1 MARNVVASGRF
12 VVASMNRALE
22 LFSLP
27 ARRLLPLGRVLDL
40 EVDLPSPPCA
50 LGATALDLAFV
61 ECGGPV
67 GVVLA
72 HDHGVEVVV
81 EVVNRDLWVLLRTL
95 ALLPGSTLDRIF
107 VHSLLEL
114 LKLLVVAEFHGLE
127 SRRRITRLVTAFV
140 IEIIKMS
147 ISNHVLISLGICCW
161 GGEKMVVALVLWN
174 KGVVRHVLIL
184 DGDRSCKLRYVRDIL
199 TVVVELHLFL
209 ALEVHRISAWGIE
222 PNGHDTGSMAGLL
235 VELGV

>member
-12 VVASMNRALE
+12 VVASFNRALE
-22 LFSLP
+22 LFGLP
-27 ARRLLPLGRVLDL
+27 ARRLLPLGGVLDL

-81 EVVNRDLWVLLRTL
+81 EVVNRDLWVQLRTL
-95 ALLPGSTLDRIF
+95 ALPTGSTLHCLF
-107 VHSLLEL
+107 VHSLVGV
-114 LKLLVVAEFHGLE
+114 LLVVAEFHRLE
-127 SRRRITRLVTAFV
+127 SGRRIVHPVAAFETNV
-140 IEIIKMS
+140 IEMG
-147 ISNHVLISLGICCW
+147 ISNHVLITLGICRW
-161 GGEKMVVALVLWN
+161 GREKTVIAHVLLN
-174 KGVVRHVLIL
+174 KGVVLHVLIL
-184 DGDRSCKLRYVRDIL
+184 DGDRVCKPRYFRDIL
-199 TVVVELHLFL
+199 AVGVEIHLFL
-209 ALEVHRISAWGIE
+209 TLEVHRISAWGIE